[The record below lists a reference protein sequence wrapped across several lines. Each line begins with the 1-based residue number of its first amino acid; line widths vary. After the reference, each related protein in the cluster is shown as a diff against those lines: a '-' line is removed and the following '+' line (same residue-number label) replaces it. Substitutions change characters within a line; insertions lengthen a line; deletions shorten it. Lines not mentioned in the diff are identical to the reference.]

1 MKAHRSLVQ
10 LAPGRRASAHRSIT
24 ESPIPQGQAREKR
37 EDTAMA
43 VEFHDHQDGSSH
55 AYFQEW
61 RRLHP
66 GGYFLTFTAKRQVRL
81 HAALCLHVGSVDWTY
96 DQVGHSLTRKRK
108 VCEETEAA
116 LLEWAA
122 GAGVIVSRC
131 ADCLRGEPAPRIRDF
146 SAPAGRA
153 GVEDDS
159 RQVARPRKN
168 VTRSQDK
175 LTAFSWGYWGWG
187 NAVPQFLAAAA
198 AAEAARGFKPPV
210 FADVRLRRSVRAP
223 GFDGTAFEKAVG
235 QDRYRWFDGL
245 GNARIATHEE
255 GVEIAKPGEANHL
268 LDFILEQ
275 AAARRRVVFFC
286 ACPTNQLLPCHRH
299 KVTRLLLKV
308 ARARNV
314 DLTVVEWPGGEPDCR
329 DVPLDP
335 TQWKQAGGATIPLGM
350 SLPKDGLATLPW
362 GSTVVIR
369 SGTDARA
376 ILTGPAFFLKG
387 QWRLPKFEIADPD
400 DRTGRSLEQ
409 SAREFREQYSCNE
422 RHS

>member
-1 MKAHRSLVQ
+1 
-10 LAPGRRASAHRSIT
+10 
-24 ESPIPQGQAREKR
+24 
-37 EDTAMA
+37 
-43 VEFHDHQDGSSH
+43 
-55 AYFQEW
+55 
-61 RRLHP
+61 
-66 GGYFLTFTAKRQVRL
+66 
-81 HAALCLHVGSVDWTY
+81 
-96 DQVGHSLTRKRK
+96 
-108 VCEETEAA
+108 
-116 LLEWAA
+116 
-122 GAGVIVSRC
+122 
-131 ADCLRGEPAPRIRDF
+131 
-146 SAPAGRA
+146 
-153 GVEDDS
+153 VEDDS

-275 AAARRRVVFFC
+275 VAARRRVIFFC
-286 ACPTNQLLPCHRH
+286 ACRTNRLPPCHRH
-299 KVTRLLLKV
+299 EVTRLLLKA
-308 ARARNV
+308 ARVRKV

-335 TQWKQAGGATIPLGM
+335 TQWKQAGGATIPLGTQ
-350 SLPKDGLATLPW
+350 LPKDGLATLPW
-362 GSTVVIR
+362 GSTALIR
-369 SGTDARA
+369 SGTAARA
-376 ILTGPAFFLKG
+376 ILTGPALFLKD
-387 QWRLPKFEIADPD
+387 QWRLPKFEIADLD
-400 DRTGRSLEQ
+400 DRTGRSLDE
-409 SAREFREQYSCNE
+409 SAREFRKDFQCDE